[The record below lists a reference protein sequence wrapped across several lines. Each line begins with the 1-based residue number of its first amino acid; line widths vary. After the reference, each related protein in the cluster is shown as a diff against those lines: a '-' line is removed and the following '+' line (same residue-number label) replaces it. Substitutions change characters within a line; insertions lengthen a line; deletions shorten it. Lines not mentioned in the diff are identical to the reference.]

1 MSVPSIIVKQ
11 DIETDVQQFTNFLYR
26 WSPEKQCLIIR
37 AYPGLTDA
45 VQQGEET
52 GEKLIGN
59 FVREQYRLHQAQIE
73 ILVADMTLQ
82 VRKDGARVLEVLGT
96 IMEYSWPKNDSGYT
110 VIPTLL
116 PFSPFHQ
123 PVFFFS
129 LERFLRTNASSVA
142 SNYGLTAVI
151 AHEVSHFI
159 FFDMLSQMSEEVRMK
174 CDQTIKHFVKE
185 ILAPII
191 MNDSRINGI
200 IHLTDYGGN
209 PFLKHIML
217 RQGERE
223 ENIVV
228 FFRAEYERQHANGIS
243 FKIFVSYLIE
253 TLFTVQQD
261 LHKRLTLWD
270 THGSSL
276 LKETGL
282 KEKYCEP
289 IEIKK

>member
-151 AHEVSHFI
+151 AHEVSHI
-159 FFDMLSQMSEEVRMK
+159 IQDLCLLSNRDAFYCSTRSPQEANFMGYTWQFS
-174 CDQTIKHFVKE
+174 IK
-185 ILAPII
+185 
-191 MNDSRINGI
+191 RNGI
-200 IHLTDYGGN
+200 
-209 PFLKHIML
+209 K
-217 RQGERE
+217 RE
-223 ENIVV
+223 V
-228 FFRAEYERQHANGIS
+228 
-243 FKIFVSYLIE
+243 L
-253 TLFTVQQD
+253 
-261 LHKRLTLWD
+261 
-270 THGSSL
+270 
-276 LKETGL
+276 
-282 KEKYCEP
+282 
-289 IEIKK
+289 